1 MAKRRKSV
9 EKMIHQKK
17 TRGHRTSK
25 IIKSRQSGNGHLPYH
40 CSVRYFSTRSMHD
53 VRILSCIRLG
63 IRRIMPVYDY
73 ACQYKVGQ
81 KTDNSSRRTYYSF
94 LHVVP
99 QTKGLVRLLVGLDV
113 IIVRRRV
120 KQQLKVIP

>member
-1 MAKRRKSV
+1 
-9 EKMIHQKK
+9 
-17 TRGHRTSK
+17 
-25 IIKSRQSGNGHLPYH
+25 
-40 CSVRYFSTRSMHD
+40 
-53 VRILSCIRLG
+53 
-63 IRRIMPVYDY
+63 MPVYDY